1 MLKKYFVNF
10 ERRNWMAGAKTEKL
24 LLIAEKPSLMRD
36 LQNTYNKHR
45 SEIPYDI
52 DFVALSGHVC
62 CYATPKEYPEWDKKW
77 VDLPIPMI
85 PADWKINVISDKN
98 NIIKDIKAK
107 LDKTS
112 YDGLICATD
121 ADREGNLIYY
131 LLEAKLKLSKYKA
144 YRLWVH
150 DLTDEAILK
159 SYKSMVDYRRD
170 PFQKNLTY
178 ASILRSRFDWL
189 VGMNA
194 TVAAT
199 LKSNSLMNIGRVK
212 SPTIKLVYDNSMAID
227 NFVPKT
233 TYGIDC
239 ECKEGITGTMF
250 DENGDVSF
258 KTEAEARNV
267 YSILPDNGIVESFE
281 KKIEKTLAPKLF
293 KLSDLQIEANRAF
306 GYSAQ
311 KTLELAQSLYETH
324 KLLSYPRCDCRSI
337 STAVANDFDK
347 LLKPLAAISEL
358 KSWVAT
364 VDSAAK
370 KRVASTKKY
379 VNDEDV
385 NKNSHTALIPTSTV
399 PDISKLSPDELNI
412 LKMVYK
418 RFLAIFLPP
427 LEETKTEIIFKI
439 GDKTFKTRGK
449 ITNSK
454 GYTEVLEKKSDDV
467 IVPDMKKGDK
477 VSVKEFRTTEH
488 TTTPPDRLT
497 EGKLIAEME
506 NIQKYI
512 EDKGLKAV
520 IKEAGGIGT
529 PATRAG
535 IISAIIKEG
544 YVEKRKSKKAECLY
558 ISDKGKQYIE
568 NLQGFKVIL
577 PELTAEWEEKLKSV
591 EQGSLNSTEFSN
603 QMNKFVQLLIDD
615 IESRVNMKNT
625 AVSATSIG
633 KCPKCGCD
641 IIEGNKGF
649 GCAGY
654 KNNPPCKFVIWKSN
668 RLLETQG
675 KKMTATIAKSLLTNG
690 KCLVKGLKSAK
701 TGKTYD
707 AYVVLLD
714 DGGIEFSFEGLPD
727 KNAKYRNKNNDNK
740 K

>member
-1 MLKKYFVNF
+1 
-10 ERRNWMAGAKTEKL
+10 MAGAKTEKL

-227 NFVPKT
+227 NFVPET
-233 TYGIDC
+233 TYGVDC

-258 KTEAEARNV
+258 KTEAEARNA
-267 YSILPDNGIVESFE
+267 YLILPDNGIVESFE

-337 STAVANDFDK
+337 STAVANNFDK

-358 KSWVAT
+358 KSWVAA

-649 GCAGY
+649 GCTGY